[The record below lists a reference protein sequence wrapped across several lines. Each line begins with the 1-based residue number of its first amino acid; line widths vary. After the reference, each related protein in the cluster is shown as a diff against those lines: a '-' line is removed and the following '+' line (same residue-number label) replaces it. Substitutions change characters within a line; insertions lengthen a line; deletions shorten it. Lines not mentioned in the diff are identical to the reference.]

1 MFAALYKRL
10 RRTCCLRSYPLS
22 SRCHCDTFAFAVT
35 YYLLFRPD
43 SSSFCRRR
51 PSLCSHIS
59 FDVLRYPT
67 LSPIS
72 RPHMPVSYCHSQFSH
87 TSLYSHSCVRAIH
100 PSFLPKSELLDCSP
114 FSFPSSLSLLL
125 SLCLVLNMGSIS
137 MVRLTAVYKYF
148 TSRPRSHPTSIVLL
162 LKSFSFSMHQI
173 LFFCVGEVQIS
184 CSSCSIGYIASQ
196 YLGCFAIMNR
206 CSVDE
211 GK

>member
-100 PSFLPKSELLDCSP
+100 PSFLSEIGTSRLFPLLIPLVSFTLAFSLSRSEYGFYLDGSIDCSIQVLY
-114 FSFPSSLSLLL
+114 FSP
-125 SLCLVLNMGSIS
+125 
-137 MVRLTAVYKYF
+137 
-148 TSRPRSHPTSIVLL
+148 
-162 LKSFSFSMHQI
+162 QI
-173 LFFCVGEVQIS
+173 
-184 CSSCSIGYIASQ
+184 APH
-196 YLGCFAIMNR
+196 
-206 CSVDE
+206 
-211 GK
+211 